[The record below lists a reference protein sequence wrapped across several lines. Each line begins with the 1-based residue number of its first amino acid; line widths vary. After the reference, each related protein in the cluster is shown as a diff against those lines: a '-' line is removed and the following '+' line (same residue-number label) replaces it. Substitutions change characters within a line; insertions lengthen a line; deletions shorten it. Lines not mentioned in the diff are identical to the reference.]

1 MLYIT
6 NIDDCNFSM
15 YGDAIGI
22 AGLKVYGKK
31 NIAAKAHEP
40 VYNELQGRVSVYNLF
55 TKKRVVDTTT
65 VDQIDLDGT
74 VYATAQEFVVVFNN
88 IMAECCCLEAT
99 TTLGLDGELLINE
112 DEEIIVTNE
121 DNQRIT
127 LNE

>member
-1 MLYIT
+1 
-6 NIDDCNFSM
+6 M
-15 YGDAIGI
+15 YGDLGGI

-40 VYNELQGRVSVYNLF
+40 VYNELTGRVSVYNIF

-65 VDQIDLDGT
+65 VDKIDLDGT
-74 VYATAQEFVVVFNN
+74 VYSTAQEFVVAFNN
-88 IMAECCCLEAT
+88 LMAECCCLEAT
-99 TTLGLDGELLINE
+99 TTLGLDGELLVNE

-121 DNQRIT
+121 DSQRIT